1 MQFPEYSCLSN
12 ASEADFSE
20 EMNTKQAE
28 EILPHGHRLA
38 DRAVLLMSTVASVLD
53 LHWSF

>member
-1 MQFPEYSCLSN
+1 MQFPEYSCLSD